1 MENSINNKTLWCNLK
16 SDSSYNI
23 ENNSS
28 NNTSNNLDRA
38 SIDNKKEITT
48 EGNKDKSW
56 NIKFFDQVQA
66 IEYNHL
72 RFCVP
77 EEWRQQGKRVEH
89 PSAI

>member
-1 MENSINNKTLWCNLK
+1 MNNKTSLCNFK

-23 ENNSS
+23 KNISSNNSS
-28 NNTSNNLDRA
+28 KNLDRA
-38 SIDNKKEITT
+38 SIGNKKEITT
-48 EGNKDKSW
+48 EGNKDKPW

-77 EEWRQQGKRVEH
+77 KE
-89 PSAI
+89 